1 MPSRPQPTEESLIS
15 RVDVH
20 TTESA
25 PEQARPYLEALE
37 KKFGKTLNIF
47 GQMAGS
53 PALLRMFVDAETAL
67 AEDSSL
73 GEDVRQA
80 LHLAVS
86 EVSECDYCRAAYTG
100 GAKAAGWS
108 EEQTVQIRRGEV
120 DGDDKTTALLGFARE
135 VTSKQGWVTDG
146 TWQQTLDAGWSEEQ
160 LLEAFGDIIRTL
172 MTNWFNHLTGTELDL
187 PEAPKL
193 G

>member
-1 MPSRPQPTEESLIS
+1 MA

-20 TTESA
+20 TLDSA
-25 PEQARPYLEALE
+25 PEQARPQLEALE
-37 KKFGKTLNIF
+37 KKFGRTLNIF
-47 GQMAGS
+47 GQMANA
-53 PALLRMFVDAETAL
+53 PALLRAYVDAETAL

-80 LHLAVS
+80 LHLTVS
-86 EVSECDYCRAAYTG
+86 EVSDCEYCQAAYTG
-100 GAKAAGWS
+100 GSKRAGWS
-108 EEQTVQIRRGEV
+108 EEQTLQIRRGEV
-120 DGDDKTTALLGFARE
+120 DGDEKTTALLGFARE
-135 VTSKQGWVTDG
+135 VTGKQGWVTDG
-146 TWQQTLDAGWSEEQ
+146 TWQQALDAGWSEQQ
-160 LLEAFGDIIRTL
+160 LLEAFGEVIRTL